1 MHSPYSARRL
11 LAAVAL
17 TLVSAVAAQTQAQ
30 AQTYPTKQIRMLVPY
45 SAGGGTDTIARLV
58 AQGMS
63 EQFGQTVIVE
73 NMAGAGGNLATQ
85 TVAAA
90 APDGYTILMANQGP
104 MAVNP
109 HLFTSLKVDP
119 LKAFDPITMITA
131 APLVI
136 VVPANSPYQNFQQLI
151 EDAKKKPKQINYG
164 SAGNGS
170 ASHLATVLMN
180 VITKVDTTHVPYRGA
195 GPALNDLIGGQTQFM
210 VTTFPSVLGL
220 LEGGRVRAI
229 AVTTKERASNL
240 PNVPTVAESGYPEYE
255 ASAWYGFVVPKG
267 TPSAIVAALRKATVD
282 AINGPQIKDRLV
294 AEGAKPVGNEPAEF
308 GAFIASESKR
318 WGEIVK
324 ASALKLE

>member
-1 MHSPYSARRL
+1 MHSLYLTRRS
-11 LAAVAL
+11 LAAAAVML
-17 TLVSAVAAQTQAQ
+17 LSAVAAQAQ
-30 AQTYPTKQIRMLVPY
+30 SYPTKQIRMLVAY
-45 SAGGGTDTIARLV
+45 AAGGGTDTIARLV
-58 AQGMS
+58 AAGMS

-73 NMAGAGGNLATQ
+73 NQGGAGGNLATQ

-119 LKAFDPITMITA
+119 LKAFDPVTMITA
-131 APLVI
+131 APLVV
-136 VVPANSPYQNFQQLI
+136 VVPADSPHKTFQQLV
-151 EDAKKKPKQINYG
+151 EAAKAKPKQINYG

-180 VITKVDTTHVPYRGA
+180 VIAKVDTIHVPYRGA

-210 VTTFPSVLGL
+210 VTTLPSVLGL
-220 LEGGRVRAI
+220 LDGGRVRAL
-229 AVTTKERASNL
+229 AVTTKERATIL
-240 PNVPTVAESGYPEYE
+240 PDVPTVAESGYPDYE

-267 TPSAIVAALRKATVD
+267 TPPDIIAALRKATVA
-282 AINGPQIKDRLV
+282 AINTPQIKDRLSK
-294 AEGAKPVGNEPAEF
+294 EGAKPVGNEPAEF
-308 GAFIASESKR
+308 GAFMASETKR
-318 WGEIVK
+318 WAEIVK

>member
-1 MHSPYSARRL
+1 MHSLYLTRRA
-11 LAAVAL
+11 LAAAAVML
-17 TLVSAVAAQTQAQ
+17 LSAVAAQAQ
-30 AQTYPTKQIRMLVPY
+30 SYPTKQIRMLVPY
-45 SAGGGTDTIARLV
+45 SAGGGTDIIARLV

-73 NMAGAGGNLATQ
+73 NQAGAGGNLATQ

-109 HLFTSLKVDP
+109 HLFASLKVDP
-119 LKAFDPITMITA
+119 LKAFDPVTMITA

-136 VVPANSPYQNFQQLI
+136 VVPANSPYQTFQQLV
-151 EDAKKKPKQINYG
+151 EAAKAKPKQINYG

-180 VITKVDTTHVPYRGA
+180 LVTKVDTVHVPYRGA

-267 TPSAIVAALRKATVD
+267 TPPAIVAALRKATVD
-282 AINGPQIKDRLV
+282 AINGPQIKDRLTS
-294 AEGAKPVGNEPAEF
+294 EGAKPVGNEPAEF